1 MKFTSFSAIFLKVSQ
16 WASKNRIMACLSFG
30 LGVFYPVGGTSDK
43 KEPARVSLVPPARSW
58 YTLPE
63 IATAQEDKAKI
74 MADKRELGNFTT
86 WIELDRRAFFNNY
99 NFFAQRVG
107 RTTKICAVVKANAY
121 GHGLLEMAGLALE
134 AGAACLSVHSVDEAL
149 RIRASHPSVDI
160 LILGPVPPPRM
171 EEALRGNA
179 QLAVYDEGTLKHLEE
194 VRRRVGGICRV
205 HLKTETGTNRQGIR
219 IQDLPS
225 FLGLLKTTPEIHLE
239 GIYTH
244 FANIE
249 DTTNH
254 EYARFQMD
262 NFRKC
267 VEAVEGAGFSPP
279 VQHMACSAAT
289 LLFPETHVD
298 MVRLGI
304 SLYGLWPSRETYI
317 CYVLQWGNSRSDRLL
332 PVLSWKAR
340 PCQIKD
346 LGEDSYIGYGC
357 AYKTTHPSRI
367 AVIPVGYADG
377 YDRHLSNDGH
387 VLIHGRRA
395 PVRGRICMNFFMV
408 DVTDIPGVYT
418 EDEAVL
424 LGKQGDEQIAAG
436 DLAERIGTIH
446 YEVVTRLHPA
456 IPRIIV

>member
-1 MKFTSFSAIFLKVSQ
+1 
-16 WASKNRIMACLSFG
+16 
-30 LGVFYPVGGTSDK
+30 
-43 KEPARVSLVPPARSW
+43 
-58 YTLPE
+58 
-63 IATAQEDKAKI
+63 
-74 MADKRELGNFTT
+74 MADKGDIGNLAT
-86 WIELDRRAFFNNY
+86 WIELDRSAFLNNY
-99 NFFAQRVG
+99 NFLAQRIG
-107 RTTKICAVVKANAY
+107 KTTRICAVVKANAY
-121 GHGLLEMAGLALE
+121 GHGLLEVAGLALE

-149 RIRASHPSVDI
+149 QIRACHPSVEI
-160 LILGPVPPPRM
+160 LILGPVPPARL
-171 EEALRGNA
+171 EEAVRGNF
-179 QLAVYDEGTLKHLEE
+179 QLAVYDEGMLGKLEE
-194 VRRRVGGICRV
+194 TCRRLGLSCRV
-205 HLKTETGTNRQGIR
+205 HLKTETGTHRQGIR
-219 IQDLPS
+219 AQDLPS
-225 FLGLLKTTPEIHLE
+225 FLTALKKTPEIHLE

-254 EYARFQMD
+254 EYARFQRD

-267 VEAVEGAGFSPP
+267 VETVEGAGLSPP
-279 VQHMACSAAT
+279 VQHMACSAAA

-317 CYVLQWGNSRSDRLL
+317 CYVLQWGNSKPERLL

-340 PCQIKD
+340 PCQVKD

-357 AYKTTHPSRI
+357 TYKTTHPSRI

-377 YDRHLSNDGH
+377 YDRHLSNNGH

-395 PVRGRICMNFFMV
+395 PVRGRVCMNFFMV
-408 DVTDIPGVYT
+408 DVTDIPGVYP

-424 LGKQGDEQIAAG
+424 LGKQGDERIAAG

-446 YEVVTRLHPA
+446 YEVVTRLHPV
-456 IPRIIV
+456 IPRIII